1 MAKKI
6 NYPLLSDA
14 FNSSDINEGIKV
26 LKSKFST
33 MSKITKKCEIR
44 YLTNFGPNSIV
55 TIMFSRMFILFADLL
70 WVRRSH
76 GIQHPIVNWQF
87 H

>member
-26 LKSKFST
+26 LKSKFIT
-33 MSKITKKCEIR
+33 MSKITKKFETLFAKKMGAKYSLMTNSGSSANLLALSC
-44 YLTNFGPNSIV
+44 LTNPLSKKKFYP
-55 TIMFSRMFILFADLL
+55 ILK
-70 WVRRSH
+70 
-76 GIQHPIVNWQF
+76 
-87 H
+87 